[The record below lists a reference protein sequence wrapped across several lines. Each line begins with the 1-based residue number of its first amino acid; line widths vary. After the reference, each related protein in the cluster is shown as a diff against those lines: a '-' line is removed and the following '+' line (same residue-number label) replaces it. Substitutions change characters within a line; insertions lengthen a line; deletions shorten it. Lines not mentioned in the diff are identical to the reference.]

1 MSEQQISLAIVIP
14 IGRHPALFP
23 LHSEARHIEHGWVII
38 DAVDGNRRRVR
49 WYEFEDVPECEFAER
64 FGDEPVIDAQD
75 ISRFE
80 EWVDVSTLRRVDVR
94 HRPNDWQSL
103 QRLGA
108 LRQPPEIRAEL
119 ERRAKEA
126 RAQNNLHQEEA

>member
-1 MSEQQISLAIVIP
+1 MTYDTINDTDDSVYDYDNALDTDVIV
-14 IGRHPALFP
+14 
-23 LHSEARHIEHGWVII
+23 
-38 DAVDGNRRRVR
+38 
-49 WYEFEDVPECEFAER
+49 
-64 FGDEPVIDAQD
+64 FGAGIDAQD

-126 RAQNNLHQEEA
+126 RAQINLHQE